1 MTRKSFRVTFVSAFV
16 TLVMVAG
23 AFVSR
28 WDVVQPT
35 ASAAPPRAEENV
47 AVAAVNP
54 LAVQTLE
61 RLRAASG
68 QQVATHASR
77 RTGVYDSVRVVG
89 GATSVLAA
97 ANALQ
102 SPEARARG
110 FLASYGGLVGMT
122 ATERQLAATSTA
134 PLATTDASALL
145 LARVLTEKNG
155 ATHVKFDQTYR
166 GLPVLGAQ
174 LVVHLNQFGVTG
186 VNGNY
191 VPDVRVGKTPKVTAA
206 KANATALA
214 SLRKSP
220 AAASLRV
227 FKSALGVYREG
238 LLEGYKG
245 RNRLA
250 HAVTVLNANGD
261 SVQVW
266 VDAQTG
272 DVLNQIGLTP
282 HAMYRLVFNQSY
294 NGSDAEA
301 IIEEGNP
308 LKPALPLPPSGV
320 PIPQGYEA
328 SALFHFAGQTY
339 NFFSSGV
346 GWDSYNNQ
354 GSRMRTVL
362 IYPDDPAN
370 DPTKCPNAN
379 WNGTTTNYCPEVTA
393 DDVVSHEWGHAYTQF
408 THNLIYSYQSGALNE
423 SYSDIYG
430 ESLDLLNGHDA
441 EGGTNNTQPTQYT
454 VSGGVYTPTGGG
466 VRWRIGEDVQG
477 LNVPAAGILRDMWN
491 PLAFGNPDKTSSDVY
506 ACGAGDGGGVH
517 TNSGVPNHAYAL
529 LVDGGTFNNV
539 TVQGIGLTR
548 ALAIYFRAAD
558 VYQVSS
564 TNFEQHADAIVASC
578 NDLIGQPLSNFSTS
592 SPLPVVS
599 TDVVTAATCQ
609 QVENALAA
617 VEMKRDVTAQCGFKP
632 LLDPNTPAACDGAT
646 NVFAEDWE
654 TGMDGWTVGSQ
665 GSGDAWAGT
674 NWTLRSSLPDD
685 PDGTTH
691 PGTAAFAVNPQIGE
705 PNGGTC
711 AAGGDV
717 SGHFWMDS
725 PEITVPAGAQDLKL
739 AFEHFVQTEAEWD
752 GGNVKVSVNGGAFQV
767 VPKAL
772 YLFNSTNFT
781 APDGNPLA
789 GEPIWNG
796 ANGGAQS
803 GSWGVS
809 VADLSTLTNPGDK
822 IKIRFDFGQ
831 DACNGNLGWLV
842 DNVRLYA
849 CPFLEPPVLSLGADY
864 GSPDKDGRYTLE
876 WTQPAGSTGP
886 SVVQESTACGPL
898 FSDDGG
904 EPLVAGSNSK
914 WVGSAQW
921 TSQPNPGGGS
931 LSYYIPD
938 GALQDEALTTKGT
951 VALPALPPGGSIALT
966 FTTRQGLEDTFDYG
980 RVEVSADGGAN
991 WTEAAAY
998 TGPAGLGADP
1008 LTVFSGARS
1017 VDLTPFAG
1025 LAVKLRFRLTS
1036 DNFNEGAPAGWYI
1049 DDIAVTASA
1058 FRNVATDVAGHSYTF
1073 AGKSDGNFC
1082 YRVAT
1087 GYNVAGNFSLSGFSN
1102 VEDVTVSNVVCL
1114 TNVAAAANGGTAA
1127 GSSTYPNEN
1136 FAASG
1141 AIDGDRVGANWSN
1154 GGGWNDATRDA
1165 YDDWLEVS
1173 FNGAKRVRQVNVVTL
1188 QDQFKNPSQPGP
1200 GTTASLYG
1208 LLDFE
1213 VQYWDGAQWVTLPGG
1228 NITGNTLALRTIPL
1242 APIDEVTTT
1251 KIRVLVHNAREH
1263 FSRVVEVEAIGCD
1276 ATQ

>member
-1 MTRKSFRVTFVSAFV
+1 MTRKGFRVTLVSASV
-16 TLVMVAG
+16 ALAVVAG
-23 AFVSR
+23 AFVNC
-28 WDVVQPT
+28 WDAAQPK
-35 ASAAPPRAEENV
+35 ASAAAPRAEEQ
-47 AVAAVNP
+47 AAAAAAVSP
-54 LAVQTLE
+54 LAAQTLE
-61 RLRAASG
+61 RLRGASG

-89 GATSVLAA
+89 GPTSVLAA
-97 ANALQ
+97 ANALLT
-102 SPEARARG
+102 PEARARG
-110 FLASYGGLVGMT
+110 FLAEFGGLVGMT
-122 ATERQLAATSTA
+122 AAERQLAADAAA
-134 PLATTDASALL
+134 PPATTDASALV
-145 LARVLTEKNG
+145 LARVKTEANG
-155 ATHVKFDQTYR
+155 AAHVKFDQTYR
-166 GLPVLGAQ
+166 GMPVLGGQ
-174 LVVHLNQFGVTG
+174 LVVHLNRLGVTG

-220 AAASLRV
+220 AAAALRV
-227 FKSALGVYREG
+227 FKTALGVYREG

-272 DVLNQIGLTP
+272 DVLNRIELTP
-282 HAMYRLVFNQSY
+282 HALYRLVFAQTYSGN
-294 NGSDAEA
+294 DADA
-301 IIEEGNP
+301 VIDEGNP
-308 LKPALPLPPSGV
+308 LKPAGPLPPSGAA
-320 PIPQGYEA
+320 IPPGYEA
-328 SALFHFAGQTY
+328 HALYHFAGHTY

-346 GWDSYNNQ
+346 GWDSFDNK
-354 GSRMRTVL
+354 GSRMRTL
-362 IYPDDPAN
+362 LLASTDPN
-370 DPTKCPNAN
+370 IPCPNAW
-379 WNGTTTNYCPEVTA
+379 WNGTNTNYCPEVTS

-430 ESLDLLNGHDA
+430 ESVDLLNNHDA
-441 EGGTNNTQPTQYT
+441 EGGTDNSQPTEYT
-454 VSGGVYTPTGGG
+454 VSNGQYVPTGGG
-466 VRWRIGEDVQG
+466 VRWRVGEDVQG
-477 LNVPAAGILRDMWN
+477 LNVPSAGILRDMWN
-491 PLAFGNPDKTSSDVY
+491 PEAFANPAKTSSDNY
-506 ACGAGDGGGVH
+506 FCGSGDGGGVH

-548 ALAIYFRAAD
+548 ALSIYFRAAD

-564 TNFEQHADAIVASC
+564 TNFEQHAEAVVASC

-599 TDVVTAATCQ
+599 AELVTAATCQ

-617 VEMKRDVTAQCGFKP
+617 VEMTRDVTEQCGFQS

-646 NVFAEDWE
+646 DVFSEDWE
-654 TGMDGWTVGSQ
+654 TGMDGWTVGNQ
-665 GSGDAWAGT
+665 GSGDAWPGT
-674 NWTLRSSLPDD
+674 NWTLRSPLPDD

-711 AAGGDV
+711 SAGGDV
-717 SGHFWMDS
+717 SGHFWLDS

-752 GGNVKVSVNGGAFQV
+752 GGNVKVSVNGGAFQA
-767 VPKAL
+767 VPKEL
-772 YLFNSTNFT
+772 FLFNPTNFT

-796 ANGGAQS
+796 ANGGEQS

-831 DACNGNLGWLV
+831 DGCNGNLGWLV

-864 GSPDKDGRYTLE
+864 GNPDKDGRYTLE

-898 FSDDGG
+898 FADDAG

-938 GALQDEALTTKGT
+938 GAEQDESLTTKGAI
-951 VALPALPPGGSIALT
+951 ALPALPPGGSISLT
-966 FTTRQGLEDTFDYG
+966 FTTRQGLENTYDYG

-998 TGPAGLGADP
+998 TGPAGFGADP
-1008 LTVFSGARS
+1008 VTVFSGARS
-1017 VDLTPFAG
+1017 VDLTQFAG
-1025 LAVKLRFRLTS
+1025 LTVKLRFRLTS
-1036 DNFNEGAPAGWYI
+1036 DSYNEGAPAGWHI

-1058 FRNVATDVAGHSYTF
+1058 YRNVAADVAGHSYTF
-1073 AGKSDGNFC
+1073 AGKGDGNFC

-1087 GYNVAGNFSLSGFSN
+1087 GYDVAGGFALSGFSN

-1114 TNVAAAANGGTAA
+1114 TNVAAAANGGSAV
-1127 GSSTYPNEN
+1127 GSSTYPNNN

-1141 AIDGDRVGANWSN
+1141 AIDGDRVGANWGN

-1173 FNGAKRVRQVNVVTL
+1173 FAGAKRVRQVNVVTL
-1188 QDQFKNPSQPGP
+1188 QDAFKNPSQPGP

-1228 NITGNTLALRTIPL
+1228 NITGNTLAVRTVSL
-1242 APIDEVTTT
+1242 APLDEVTTT

-1276 ATQ
+1276 AQP